1 MIDIHTRSIEDIR
14 QYNAGVAVM
23 LSGSIVTIR
32 DRALANIE
40 AGGRFPEEISG
51 SVVYHAGPTGH
62 NEEDLRACGPTTSS
76 RMDKYLPM
84 LFENGV
90 FVTIGK
96 GRRNTDVHKEYRAV
110 YLAALGGCGALY
122 GRRIKHIKTLL
133 YSELGSEAVYA
144 MQIENYPLILAIDSK
159 GNSIYKN
166 RSYNE

>member
-1 MIDIHTRSIEDIR
+1 MINIHTRSIEDIR
-14 QYNAGVAVM
+14 QYSAGEAVM
-23 LSGSIVTIR
+23 LSGSIVTMR

-40 AGGRFPEEISG
+40 AGSGFPGHITG
-51 SVVYHAGPTGH
+51 AVVYHAGPTNP
-62 NEEDLRACGPTTSS
+62 NEEGMRACGPTTSS

-84 LFENGV
+84 LFENDV

-96 GRRNTDVHKEYRAV
+96 GRTNTVIHKKYRAV

-122 GRRIKHIKTLL
+122 GSRIKNIKTLL

-144 MQIENYPLILAIDSK
+144 MEIENYPLILAIDSK